1 MVCLNIDVDASYIS
15 PLNHQLCVL
24 LACFKCLRL
33 VILQVMLEVTSNVSS
48 SSITELTLQPGETVE
63 LQVGARLVSDF
74 IPHALRG
81 DDSERHSSGFTI
93 SPRSALENDDKSFIT
108 SSLMNIE
115 RPESSEKSWVT
126 IPNSDPSR
134 YNVSQTV
141 NEKNNNDITSFEEDP
156 THSSEENLSETTGMV
171 CLGHLYLYSSP
182 LPDCIDIFGT
192 LIQGP
197 MLGVSPGSLQCQV
210 S

>member
-1 MVCLNIDVDASYIS
+1 
-15 PLNHQLCVL
+15 
-24 LACFKCLRL
+24 
-33 VILQVMLEVTSNVSS
+33 MLEVTSNASN

-81 DDSERHSSGFTI
+81 DDAERHSSSGFTI
-93 SPRSALENDDKSFIT
+93 SPRSALENDDKSFMS

-115 RPESSEKSWVT
+115 RQGYSEKSWVSVS
-126 IPNSDPSR
+126 NSDPSSFNASR
-134 YNVSQTV
+134 PAS
-141 NEKNNNDITSFEEDP
+141 ERNNTDSTGFREDP
-156 THSSEENLSETTGMV
+156 TFGSEENLSETTTMV

-197 MLGVSPGSLQCQV
+197 MLGVSPSSLQCQV

>member
-1 MVCLNIDVDASYIS
+1 
-15 PLNHQLCVL
+15 
-24 LACFKCLRL
+24 
-33 VILQVMLEVTSNVSS
+33 MLEVTSNASN

-63 LQVGARLVSDF
+63 LLVGARLVSDF

-81 DDSERHSSGFTI
+81 DDAERHSSGFTI
-93 SPRSALENDDKSFIT
+93 SPRSALGNDDKSFMT
-108 SSLMNIE
+108 SPLLNIE
-115 RPESSEKSWVT
+115 RQESSEKSWVA
-126 IPNSDPSR
+126 ISNSDPSSF
-134 YNVSQTV
+134 NVSRTV
-141 NEKNNNDITSFEEDP
+141 NGRNNNDITGFREDP
-156 THSSEENLSETTGMV
+156 TFSSEENLSETTTMV

-197 MLGVSPGSLQCQV
+197 MLGVSPSSLQCQV